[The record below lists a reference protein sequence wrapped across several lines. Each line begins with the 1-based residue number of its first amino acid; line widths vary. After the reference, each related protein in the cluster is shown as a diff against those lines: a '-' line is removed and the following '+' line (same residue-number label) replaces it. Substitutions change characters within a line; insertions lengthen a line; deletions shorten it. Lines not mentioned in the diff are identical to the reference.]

1 MPMQMKITTKGVT
14 GAVPLLNEFT
24 INLPRVLGAKPLDEY
39 INITESNMQSLAP
52 VRTGF
57 LRANIQSYRIDQQT
71 VAVTSGAPY
80 SGYVDQGT
88 YRMGARPFFSDNTFQ
103 SANLLSVLLADTG
116 AQYLQI
122 LINKYQSM
130 P

>member
-1 MPMQMKITTKGVT
+1 MTITTKGVQ
-14 GAVPLLNEFT
+14 GAVPLLNEFIT
-24 INLPRVLGAKPLDEY
+24 NLPRVLGSKPLDEY
-39 INITESNMQSLAP
+39 INITESNMQSVAP

-71 VAVTSGAPY
+71 VAVTSRAPY

-88 YRMGARPFFSDNTFQ
+88 YRTAARPFFSDNTFQ
-103 SANLLSVLLADTG
+103 SANLLSVLLADAG

-122 LINKYQSM
+122 LINKYQSG